1 VGGDRVKIAV
11 VTDDGKTISQHFGR
25 ALYYAVY
32 EVRSAKVE
40 GMEIKLKVVHH
51 REGEEQLHG
60 HQEASKHSTML
71 YSVQD
76 CEALIARGMG
86 RGAYEAI
93 KQSGIKP
100 IITDKIDADEAVE
113 AYVKGTLEDH
123 PERLH

>member
-1 VGGDRVKIAV
+1 MKIAV

-25 ALYYAVY
+25 AMYYAVY
-32 EVRSAKVE
+32 DVRGGKVE
-40 GMEIKLKVVHH
+40 GREIKPKVVHH
-51 REGEEQLHG
+51 REGEEQLHN
-60 HQEASKHSTML
+60 HQEVSKHDSML
-71 YSVQD
+71 SSVQD

-100 IITDKIDADEAVE
+100 IITDRISADEAVE
-113 AYVKGTLEDH
+113 AYIKGTLEDH